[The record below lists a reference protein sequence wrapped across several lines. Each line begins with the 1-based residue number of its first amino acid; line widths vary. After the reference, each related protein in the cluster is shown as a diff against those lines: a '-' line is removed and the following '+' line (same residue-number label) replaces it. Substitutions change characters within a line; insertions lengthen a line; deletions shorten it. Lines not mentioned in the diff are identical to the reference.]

1 MTDTGLEPR
10 PGAGT
15 GTAGGVTGGGVGGGA
30 DEVWAIAER
39 ARSCQGVAGL
49 SGGQFGTVATY
60 LPGERLTGVSVND
73 RAVEIAIVA
82 TTDRPLPETA
92 DEVRRAVTDLAG
104 GRRVN
109 VRIDDIVEGP

>member
-1 MTDTGLEPR
+1 MTDTGLEPT

-15 GTAGGVTGGGVGGGA
+15 GTAGGITGGGA
-30 DEVWAIAER
+30 DEARAIAGR

-49 SGGQFGTVATY
+49 SGGRFGTVATY
-60 LPGERLTGVSVND
+60 LPGERLTGISVND

-82 TTDRPLPETA
+82 TTDRPLPEAA
-92 DEVRRAVTDLAG
+92 DEVRRAVMDLAG